1 MAACISPL
9 MADDTADALKA
20 LQAAVEKESAQKKP
34 KDERAENYGER
45 GEMGLMLLTQ
55 LRSAILRGDTS
66 QLDEMLNQIPAYL
79 KSEAVRDAA
88 DKLRTAVNAERS
100 AKEKELAVR
109 IEDAITAAS
118 KAVRDAKK
126 PADLDEILSSLA
138 RLQEQGDGRYAD
150 RYRAR
155 IDKVRNARQFVLRWQ
170 DYLSNLDSGN
180 LQQALQSLQSVS
192 NENAAEIIP
201 RSEILAKIVELS
213 KGKQGGSGQAPQTP
227 AQKIREILDNTKSL
241 NAIPAAI
248 DALAEFQRL
257 PGRSSNNYNDPI
269 VATKRELNSILQTYR
284 AFQAG
289 VPSQL
294 TVRPSQTSPENIDA
308 FDAILPLRV
317 ELLHLTAQQIL
328 NAGENVKPAANE
340 TVQQYLDRV
349 MADAQE
355 RADARLIGRVKELQ
369 DALGGKQ
376 TTSSS
381 IGFLQ
386 ALLAAQNQE
395 VAGQFVPAVIS
406 YQITL
411 RAGGELVPAKAIG
424 ARLEALKAAHPE
436 DYEKG
441 MQLFLSNQVPAQPQN
456 YGAAQPSNTIT
467 IPGSIAG
474 KPAASPSPANT
485 P

>member
-20 LQAAVEKESAQKKP
+20 LQAAVEKEAAQKKP
-34 KDERAENYGER
+34 EGEQTDRYGER
-45 GEMGLMLLTQ
+45 GDMGMMFLAQ
-55 LRSAILRGDTS
+55 LRAAISRGENS
-66 QLDEMLNQIPAYL
+66 QLDEMLNQIPVYL
-79 KSEAVRDAA
+79 KSAAVRDAA
-88 DKLRTAVNAERS
+88 DKLRAAVNAERA
-100 AKEKELAVR
+100 AKDQELTAR
-109 IEDAITAAS
+109 IDVAITAAS

-126 PADLDEILSSLA
+126 PADLDETLSSLA
-138 RLQEQGDGRYAD
+138 RLQEQGDGRYSD

-180 LQQALQSLQSVS
+180 LQQALQNLQNVS

-213 KGKQGGSGQAPQTP
+213 KGKQGGSGQAQQTP

-241 NAIPAAI
+241 DAIPAAI

-257 PGRSSNNYNDPI
+257 PGSSSNNYNDPA
-269 VATKRELNSILQTYR
+269 VATKRELTSILQTYR
-284 AFQAG
+284 AFQVG

-294 TVRPSQTSPENIDA
+294 TVRPNQSNPETIEA
-308 FDAILPLRV
+308 FEAVLPLRV
-317 ELLHLTAQQIL
+317 ELLHLTAPQIL
-328 NAGENVKPAANE
+328 AVGENLKPAADE
-340 TVQQYLDRV
+340 TVQKFLGRV

-369 DALGGKQ
+369 DSLSGKQ
-376 TTSSS
+376 NTGAP
-381 IGFLQ
+381 IAFLQ
-386 ALLAAQNQE
+386 TLLAAQNQE
-395 VAGQFVPAVIS
+395 AAGQLVPAVIS

-411 RAGGELVPAKAIG
+411 RTGGELVPAKAIG
-424 ARLEALKAAHPE
+424 ARLEAIKAAHPE

-441 MQLFLSNQVPAQPQN
+441 MQLFLSNQIPAQTQN
-456 YGAAQPSNTIT
+456 YGNMQQSNTIT
-467 IPGSIAG
+467 VPGSIAG
-474 KPAASPSPANT
+474 KPAVSPSPATT